1 MTIYGATAPTGA
13 PPSGARRARSGGRP
27 RSHLRNRRTPYL
39 LLAPAVVM
47 ILAVLAYPLVE
58 MVILSFQNWRNQNPY
73 AATQNTPFTFSNYTN
88 ALTSGQF
95 WSVTVRTIVITVLM
109 VGISLLLGMLIAQL
123 MTRVSRW
130 ARAFVMFGLVLVW
143 SIPTLIST
151 IDFQWMFSQSF
162 GLVNYLT
169 NDFGHDWFKD
179 STTGF
184 GVIIFLVVW
193 GALPMIAI
201 MFYAALTQVPREL
214 VEAARVDGAN
224 RWQVYRNVVEPIIRP
239 IVLIMLALSVFW
251 DAQVFVQI
259 YNMFNDAPPAAYY
272 TLGIWSYIQGTGQ
285 QDYGT
290 AATLTIV
297 TVVLLL
303 TVSVPYLRQ
312 LIKIGDG
319 K

>member
-1 MTIYGATAPTGA
+1 MTIYGATAPTAA
-13 PPSGARRARSGGRP
+13 PPAGGRRPRSGGRG
-27 RSHLRNRRTPYL
+27 RSHLHNRSTPYL
-39 LLAPAVVM
+39 LLGPAVVM
-47 ILAVLAYPLVE
+47 ILAVLGYPLVE
-58 MVILSFQNWRNQNPY
+58 VVILSFQNWRNQNPY
-73 AATQNTPFTFSNYTN
+73 STTQNTPFTFSNYTD
-88 ALTSGQF
+88 ALSSGQF
-95 WSVTVRTIVITVLM
+95 WTVTVRTILVTAVM
-109 VGISLLLGMLIAQL
+109 VGASLLLGMLVAQL
-123 MTRVSRW
+123 MTRISKW

-143 SIPTLIST
+143 SVPTLIST
-151 IDFQWMFSQSF
+151 IDFQWMFSQAF

-169 NDFGHDWFKD
+169 NDFGHDWFSD
-179 STTGF
+179 STSGF
-184 GVIIFLVVW
+184 GVISFLVVW

-224 RWQVYRNVVEPIIRP
+224 RWHVFRFVVEPIIRP

-259 YNMFNDAPPAAYY
+259 YNMFNDAPPSAYY
-272 TLGIWSYIQGTGQ
+272 TLGIWSYIQGYGQ

-297 TVVLLL
+297 TVLILL